1 MKPKVILILLI
12 FICSIYSF
20 SDNDMLLSNMN
31 HEEHWTY
38 QYTIDDIKV
47 YKMNNDSIPIIKLT
61 KEIKSSNNIF
71 ETVLDI
77 KNYNQVISN
86 KKIFTEQINMEASS
100 DTLYAYQEVTNL
112 IPFVKNRRIIFKIF
126 KVNNNRLDWKLL
138 DKDDSLFDKYRQG
151 SNKILSYGAGS
162 WEIQGNQ
169 LIHYYYINPEL
180 KLPDFLINTAAER
193 SVINIFKDVL
203 NFSQSN

>member
-1 MKPKVILILLI
+1 MKPKVVLILLI

-20 SDNDMLLSNMN
+20 SDNDVLLSNMN

-47 YKMNNDSIPIIKLT
+47 YKINNDSIPIIKLT
-61 KEIKSSNNIF
+61 KEMKSFNNIF
-71 ETVLDI
+71 ETILNID
-77 KNYNQVISN
+77 NYNQVISN
-86 KKIFTEQINMEASS
+86 KKIFTEEINARTLS
-100 DTLYAYQEVTNL
+100 DTLYGYQKITNL
-112 IPFVKNRRIIFKIF
+112 IPFVKNRQIIFKIF

-138 DKDDSLFDKYRQG
+138 NIGDSLFDKYRERK
-151 SNKILSYGAGS
+151 SKILSYGAGS

-169 LIHYYYINPEL
+169 LIHYYYINPEI
-180 KLPDFLINTAAER
+180 KLPYFLIKKTAER